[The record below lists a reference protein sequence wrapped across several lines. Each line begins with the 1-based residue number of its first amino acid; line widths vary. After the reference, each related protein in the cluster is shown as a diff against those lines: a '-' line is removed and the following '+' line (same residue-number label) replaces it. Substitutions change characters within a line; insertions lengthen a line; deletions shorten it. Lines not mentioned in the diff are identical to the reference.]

1 MNTTKKIKML
11 AILLFLLFSAL
22 PACAADEAEENEVD
36 MAYLE
41 GEYSGFEL
49 IEEVFK
55 GLPSMIVAMGKWS
68 TLFAVIIGICV
79 VTVKLAFDKARGHSA
94 GVAEHKASAFSI
106 IGLFVAA
113 IVAVKLVFFL
123 FSVW

>member
-1 MNTTKKIKML
+1 MNTTKKIKMF

-22 PACAADEAEENEVD
+22 PACAAEEEKEID

-79 VTVKLAFDKARGHSA
+79 VTVKLAFDKARGHSV

>member
-1 MNTTKKIKML
+1 ML
-11 AILLFLLFSAL
+11 AILLFLLFCVL
-22 PACAADEAEENEVD
+22 PASAAEEEDEID

-79 VTVKLAFDKARGHSA
+79 VTVKLAFDKARGHSG

-113 IVAVKLVFFL
+113 IVAVKVVFFL